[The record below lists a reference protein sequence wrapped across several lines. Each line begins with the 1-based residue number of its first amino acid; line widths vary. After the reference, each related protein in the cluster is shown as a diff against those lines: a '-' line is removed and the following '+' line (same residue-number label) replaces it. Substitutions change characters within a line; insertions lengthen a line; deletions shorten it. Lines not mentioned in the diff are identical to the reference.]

1 MSTNGARNVIERYLR
16 GIVDHDWDE
25 VSSCVAEE
33 VVRVGPFGDT
43 YQGREAYVAFLSKLM
58 PTLQDYSMRV
68 HRLEVSAGGRCA
80 LAELTETMS
89 FDGEVV
95 ETPEALVFDFDD
107 DLIEHVAIYI
117 RRTG

>member
-1 MSTNGARNVIERYLR
+1 MSTDGTRNVVERYLR
-16 GIVDHDWDE
+16 GIVDHDWEE
-25 VSSCVAEE
+25 VSACVTEE

-43 YQGREAYVAFLSKLM
+43 YQGREAYVTFLSKLV

-68 HRLEVSAGGRCA
+68 SRLEVSSGGRCA

-95 ETPEALVFDFDD
+95 ETPEALVFDLDD
-107 DLIEHVAIYI
+107 ERIDHIAIYI